1 MKIKKQWLV
10 MQNNYLVTL
19 VKTQCNKYFYFE
31 ESNKCA
37 FERIEKETAKKLI
50 KNTIKNY
57 Q

>member
-19 VKTQCNKYFYFE
+19 VKTTSNKYFYFE
-31 ESNKCA
+31 ETNKCA
-37 FERIEKETAKKLI
+37 FMQIEKQVAKDLI
-50 KNTIKNY
+50 KKTIKNY